1 MATEFIG
8 IELQLIGG
16 DAVLNS
22 LREIDRIGNSL
33 GGKKK
38 IDMGLKQLQRD
49 LVVAEGKLREF
60 KRLQEEAGGEGKSA
74 FADMGVKETT
84 QEIREM
90 NAAIK
95 TVRASARTLG
105 DTFKQTFDK
114 TSSAIAH
121 AGSAMQSLGN
131 SLTRIGSIFRP
142 ITTGLLMGAGYKA
155 LNTFTEGLSRG
166 FTRYDTMKKY
176 PKIMA
181 AFGYSAQEAQESI
194 NALDLSVRGLPTGLD
209 EMVDLAQRFTATTG
223 DIQKGT
229 KLAIA
234 TNNAFLASMS
244 TDTQKYQGM
253 MQLQDVLGGKDMN
266 SREWNSLVSSMT
278 PAITKM
284 GEYLK
289 KTGEW
294 NGSIGEFIQHVRDG
308 KMANEDF
315 VDTLIKI
322 GNKGG
327 VLESMAQES
336 KNTWSAFFANVGN
349 AAARM
354 TEGVI
359 KSFDEISRQAFGKD
373 MNMLFIDTII
383 PAIDKMAASAQKWIK
398 AHPEQ
403 ITDFF
408 NTLKSI
414 DWGGLLKGIAKGFGD
429 IVGYMQKLSRISK
442 SMNLEKWGRGLA
454 QAGFWGRVLTIGG
467 GLLKGTRHIWASL
480 AVAARLIG
488 RIAKIGGGGI
498 FGSLGKLF
506 GSKKAIESAG
516 EAAKSVPTVS
526 QTFKSAF
533 SSLEG
538 LIKAAGAV
546 AIVSGTGAI
555 AFKSVK
561 SMVKDIKDITNLF
574 REMSGWDVAT
584 GVGVS
589 ATIYGLTK
597 AFEAMGE
604 ALEKGGALHVA
615 IASLA
620 TLMVGGTFAGLMAE
634 IKFGLKQ
641 LKGATVL
648 LKEIGNELST
658 FESPDI
664 DVSAITKTISD
675 IDQVYAAL
683 SGQGQQTTGSRV
695 GRFFGF
701 MKNPLGSAL
710 GGLGKGAA
718 DAMQAGAIASKLNSI
733 LAAIKS
739 LKNVANQ
746 VNSLG
751 SIKIEV
757 ASVENIHNM
766 TEAIKGI
773 IKHLQEAIPT
783 GRLAV
788 GNLVKNATGIANA
801 LYQMRRMAYSIN
813 RLAGTTI
820 NTSGFSTFSGQLK
833 TVISELTTV
842 FGDTESQMLV
852 TQINK
857 FVTALKNAFD
867 QFKQFNK
874 TIVIKTKVKL
884 DGGFRSSVNA
894 AVRQIRRAGSDIQAA
909 VNSIPSELTKSVT
922 VRVVVNT
929 IVSGMSAVRNIAQD
943 VLNNTQATGGTIYR
957 AGGGGIPNFKRRGTD
972 TVPAMLTPGEYV
984 HNKKAVNLFG
994 IDFMRKV
1001 NNLDMRGA
1009 MNELMTRAGGMVNG
1023 NHGTT
1028 INNYYNNNQRVT
1040 QNINTNSP
1048 DFAFRSASRFVGAF

>member
-1 MATEFIG
+1 MAAEFIG

-22 LREIDRIGNSL
+22 LREIDKIGNSL

-114 TSSAIAH
+114 TSSAVAH
-121 AGSAMQSLGN
+121 IGSAMQSLGN

-194 NALDLSVRGLPTGLD
+194 TALDLSVRGLPTGLD

-354 TEGVI
+354 TEGVL

-373 MNMLFIDTII
+373 LNMLFIDTII

-403 ITDFF
+403 IMEFF

-488 RIAKIGGGGI
+488 RIAKIDGGGI

-516 EAAKSVPTVS
+516 DAAKSVPTVS

-546 AIVSGTGAI
+546 VITAGTT
-555 AFKSVK
+555 AFSFKAAKSVI
-561 SMVKDIKDITNLF
+561 SDIKDMTELLK
-574 REMSGWDVAT
+574 EMSGWDAAT
-584 GVGVS
+584 GIGVAAS
-589 ATIYGLTK
+589 IYGMTYAFK
-597 AFEAMGE
+597 ALGS
-604 ALEKGGALHVA
+604 ALEKGGAIEVA
-615 IASLA
+615 LGSLA
-620 TLMVGGTFAGLMAE
+620 TLMVGGAIAGTLAE
-634 IKFGLKQ
+634 IKFGLQQ
-641 LKGATVL
+641 LKDTTVI
-648 LKEIGNELST
+648 LKEIGDELST
-658 FESPDI
+658 FEVPDI
-664 DVSAITKTISD
+664 DVGAITETIGK
-675 IDQVYAAL
+675 IDQVYSAL
-683 SGQGQQTTGSRV
+683 QGNGQQTTGSRIGRAV
-695 GRFFGF
+695 GFF
-701 MKNPLGSAL
+701 KNPLGSLL
-710 GGLGKGAA
+710 GGLGKGAV
-718 DAMQAGAIASKLNSI
+718 DAVNARSVASKYASLVGT
-733 LAAIKS
+733 IKS
-739 LKNVANQ
+739 LKSVTNEI
-746 VNSLG
+746 NSLG
-751 SIKIEV
+751 RVTIDEGAVANIQEISVAIKAVTDNIRKALPNARSVGRLEKTTEGITNALKQMRKMATHINSLSVMTLNTDGFSSFAGQLETVMGELGSVFDGVKASQLASKINAFATSIK
-757 ASVENIHNM
+757 
-766 TEAIKGI
+766 
-773 IKHLQEAIPT
+773 
-783 GRLAV
+783 
-788 GNLVKNATGIANA
+788 NA
-801 LYQMRRMAYSIN
+801 L
-813 RLAGTTI
+813 
-820 NTSGFSTFSGQLK
+820 
-833 TVISELTTV
+833 
-842 FGDTESQMLV
+842 
-852 TQINK
+852 
-857 FVTALKNAFD
+857 D

-984 HNKKAVNLFG
+984 HNKRAVNMFG